1 MSAFKKKH
9 GVRVD
14 HQPIDGEYDN
24 GNQRYQQK
32 EAIQGQHQP
41 RKGPK
46 MAGFSAGGFPVK
58 TDAFLQLL
66 EKFDEGKGGDDDGDE
81 IKKRIGDDEVDDEHV
96 GLSHSFE
103 MAVTPEVVNG
113 GRHGE
118 GRVLQLVDLL
128 RVTQHK
134 LVVDP
139 LKQ

>member
-1 MSAFKKKH
+1 M
-9 GVRVD
+9 
-14 HQPIDGEYDN
+14 
-24 GNQRYQQK
+24 
-32 EAIQGQHQP
+32 
-41 RKGPK
+41 K
-46 MAGFSAGGFPVK
+46 M
-58 TDAFLQLL
+58 DALLQLL
-66 EKFDEGKGGDDDGDE
+66 EKPHQREGGDDDGEE
-81 IKKRIGDDEVDDEHV
+81 IKERIGDDEVDDEHV
-96 GLSHSFE
+96 GLSHSLQ